1 MTMADETL
9 ETTVRHEV
17 RAWLKDNWSPEHPR
31 EQWRLLLAESGWAA
45 PTWPTQWFG
54 RGLPKEARRIVNDE
68 FARAGARGTGQDVT
82 NLFANVILTCG
93 TDEQKSRFV
102 RPLMLGEI
110 RGCLLYSE
118 PGAGSDLAALQ
129 TRAEPDGDE
138 WVVNGQKVWTSGAH
152 ESQYGLLAAR
162 TDWDQPKHRGITFF
176 WFPMQQPGV
185 DVRPI
190 RQVTG
195 GAEFNEVFLTD
206 AKVADGLRLGAVND
220 GWRALQIA
228 LGFERLIMGAASAK
242 SSSSSSKPRSE
253 AQELAA
259 RESPWTRQVGGA
271 NYVELAKEHGKSS
284 DPLIRQDIA
293 KLYTWEQVNRWNSL
307 RARAEAGAGVASP
320 VASLGKLAMSRIVH
334 FGVDVTSN
342 IIGTESV
349 LDGAQSPTAAEINRS
364 AFAAYVTSIGGG
376 TDQVQRNIIGERI
389 LGLPKEP
396 EVDKD
401 VPFRDVRKAAATRRF
416 S

>member
-1 MTMADETL
+1 
-9 ETTVRHEV
+9 
-17 RAWLKDNWSPEHPR
+17 
-31 EQWRLLLAESGWAA
+31 
-45 PTWPTQWFG
+45 
-54 RGLPKEARRIVNDE
+54 
-68 FARAGARGTGQDVT
+68 
-82 NLFANVILTCG
+82 
-93 TDEQKSRFV
+93 
-102 RPLMLGEI
+102 MLGEI

-129 TRAEPDGDE
+129 SRAERDGND
-138 WVVNGQKVWTSGAH
+138 WIVNGQKVWTSGAR

-176 WFPMQQPGV
+176 WFPMQQAGV

-206 AKVADGLRLGAVND
+206 ARVADSLRLGAENE

-228 LGFERLIMGAASAK
+228 LGYERLIMGATSAK
-242 SSSSSSKPRSE
+242 RSGAAAKPKTE
-253 AQELAA
+253 AQLQAD

-271 NYVELAKEHGKSS
+271 DYVELAKTHGKSA
-284 DPLIRQDIA
+284 DPLTRQDIA

-307 RARAEAGAGVASP
+307 RARAEASAGAASP

-334 FGVDVTSN
+334 FGARVTSN
-342 IIGTESV
+342 IIGSESV
-349 LDGAQSPTAAEINRS
+349 LDGPAAPVAAEINRS
-364 AFAAYVTSIGGG
+364 AFAAFVTSIGGG

-401 VPFRDVRKAAATRRF
+401 VPFREVRKAAATRRF